1 MRTVERQSAQAC
13 PHRQLTV
20 RVTVPSTPHAVR
32 ARCRAANAT
41 RSAAARASSRPALAQ
56 DARPSVHWILAVTG
70 AAVIVRN
77 GRLDVLA
84 ANQLE
89 RALYIASA
97 TGRAVSA

>member
-41 RSAAARASSRPALAQ
+41 RSAPAVHHSGRHQLK
-56 DARPSVHWILAVTG
+56 DPRPSVHWILAMTG
-70 AAVIVRN
+70 AAAMV
-77 GRLDVLA
+77 
-84 ANQLE
+84 
-89 RALYIASA
+89 ALVDIA
-97 TGRAVSA
+97 